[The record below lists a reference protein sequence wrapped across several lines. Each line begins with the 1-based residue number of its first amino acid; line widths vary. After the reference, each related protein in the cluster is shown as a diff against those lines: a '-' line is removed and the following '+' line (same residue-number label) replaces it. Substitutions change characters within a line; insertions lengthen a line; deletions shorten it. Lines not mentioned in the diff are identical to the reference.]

1 MHFGHPRTTTAFKNQ
16 NLLKIWVFQGFP
28 YTRLG
33 PDLVILSPFWGI
45 KFQNPCKKCPSHGEK
60 NLKIFLFFK
69 NVPNSLRKY
78 FGEIIK
84 CFSFFQYCL
93 AIFCKGFEIFR
104 PKMGPKWLNLVCV
117 KLWKTQN
124 LRKFW
129 FLKVVMVLGC
139 PKCILWKFRM
149 FLKNLLIFYHFSP
162 LLGHFLQVF
171 WNF

>member
-69 NVPNSLRKY
+69 NVPNSHRKH
-78 FGEIIK
+78 FGHPKPIRNHQKPKYIK
-84 CFSFFQYCL
+84 N
-93 AIFCKGFEIFR
+93 
-104 PKMGPKWLNLVCV
+104 M
-117 KLWKTQN
+117 
-124 LRKFW
+124 
-129 FLKVVMVLGC
+129 
-139 PKCILWKFRM
+139 
-149 FLKNLLIFYHFSP
+149 
-162 LLGHFLQVF
+162 
-171 WNF
+171 